1 MLSGVVAPV
10 GVGLGAPVLGGASLD
25 ASMLNMIGGGG
36 TAALLERLQAPA
48 AEPSVAVVLK
58 NMFDPNGTDE
68 TNDKDFFSDLKE
80 DIQEEC
86 GKYGAV
92 DDCRITTKS
101 AGHVYMK
108 FNTVLAA
115 SAAIQ
120 GLNSRWFAGKQI
132 AAEYLKVDEFPTS
145 GEDLI

>member
-58 NMFDPNGTDE
+58 NMFDRLSDEAQSNPNYFTE
-68 TNDKDFFSDLKE
+68 LAE
-80 DIQEEC
+80 DVRLPNM
-86 GKYGAV
+86 A
-92 DDCRITTKS
+92 TP
-101 AGHVYMK
+101 
-108 FNTVLAA
+108 F
-115 SAAIQ
+115 
-120 GLNSRWFAGKQI
+120 
-132 AAEYLKVDEFPTS
+132 
-145 GEDLI
+145 LI